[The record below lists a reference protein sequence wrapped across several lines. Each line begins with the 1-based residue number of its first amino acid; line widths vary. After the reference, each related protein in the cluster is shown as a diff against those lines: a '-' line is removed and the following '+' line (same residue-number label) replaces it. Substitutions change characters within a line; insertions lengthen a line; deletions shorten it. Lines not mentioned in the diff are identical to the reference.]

1 MQALSLEFL
10 TLTGLG
16 RESLLQFKHFAS
28 GSLGLQPS
36 SIRHH
41 ASRSQQK
48 LSDLPPPRDA
58 SEDAYIPR
66 SLNPCTAQQ

>member
-10 TLTGLG
+10 TFTGLG
-16 RESLLQFKHFAS
+16 KESLLQFKHFAS
-28 GSLGLQPS
+28 GSFGLQP

-48 LSDLPPPRDA
+48 LNGLLP
-58 SEDAYIPR
+58 
-66 SLNPCTAQQ
+66 Q